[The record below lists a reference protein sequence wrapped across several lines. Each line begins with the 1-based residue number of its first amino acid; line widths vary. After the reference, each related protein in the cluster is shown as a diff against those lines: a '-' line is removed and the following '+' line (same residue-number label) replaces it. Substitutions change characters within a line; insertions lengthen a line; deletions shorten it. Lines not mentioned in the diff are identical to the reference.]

1 MRSTQIEHYFHK
13 NITNSRELCNWI
25 GSQWSGATFNIV
37 DDSAPNHKTCFTGV
51 GAEVIGASEC
61 KPFDFSKSL
70 APPPPPGRAPP
81 PGTKKDTGGCTCA
94 WKRVAC
100 CISADGT

>member
-61 KPFDFSKSL
+61 QPFDFSKSL